1 MGTALC
7 MAQNLMILLA
17 ILRYL
22 AFGYSFAGIRPII
35 IKGSSMKNSKRFLII
50 LFILYLPVEC
60 LASPKLGGSF
70 HEITVVSDDNYPPY
84 IFRDTDGNIQGILVD
99 QWKLWEKK
107 TGIRVTLIA
116 TDWAKAQEIIEQG
129 KADVIDTIFLTEKR
143 AQIYDF
149 SKPYAKIEV
158 PIFFHKNISGIN
170 SIKSVQGFTVGVKK
184 GDACIDIFKSQG
196 IINGLVEYNSYEDII
211 KDASLEKLRVF
222 CMDKP
227 PALYFLNKYKIDE
240 YFRYSVPLYTGEFHR
255 AVKKGRKALLE
266 KIEDGFNQ
274 ITNNEY
280 QAIDNKWFGTAL
292 MKPVYL
298 KYVWIIFGII
308 AATFILLLSFSFF
321 FRRQV
326 KVKTSE
332 LTRTNLLLEEKVQ
345 DLVRAKESL
354 KESEHRYRMIAENVH
369 DTIWII
375 DLNLQFTYVSLSVV
389 RITGYTLEEI
399 QNLRL
404 EQLLTSSSYAL
415 AAQVLS
421 EELAKE
427 NSGETIDPDRPR
439 TMEFELI
446 RKDGNTVWIE
456 FTATFRRDDEGKPMD
471 ILGVSRDIT
480 ERKQTEESL
489 RQSEA
494 TYRFLTDKM
503 NDVVWMANL
512 DFALTYISPS
522 VKKILGFTP
531 EERIRQTPA
540 EMMTAETLFNA
551 FNILNRELEREHE
564 EGVDP
569 ERTVKVEMDFYH
581 KNGSIVRMESVMS
594 AIRDHDGTITGIHGV
609 SRDITERK
617 QAEEEKKK
625 LEAQLTQVQ
634 KLESIGTLAGGIA
647 HDFNNILAA
656 IIGYTELAMNDISE
670 PTKAWGELK
679 EVRKAGDRAKSL
691 VSQIL
696 AFSRQ
701 TETKHSPLTL
711 QPIIKESIKMM
722 RSVIPTTIEIRQN
735 LVDSGLVMSDPTQI
749 NQIVMNLCTNAVH
762 AMDWTG
768 GVLEVS
774 LKRVSIN
781 GDAKTPDLD
790 LPPGRYVKLSVSD
803 TGQGMTPEVM
813 ARIFDPYFTTKE
825 VGRGTGL
832 GLSVVHGIVKSHGGV
847 ITCRSTYGEG
857 SVFDIYLPE
866 IDTKD
871 ESSNPHLERVL
882 LPIGTESILFVDD
895 EPVLIELAK
904 KMIENLGYTV
914 LTRTS
919 SIEALELFRNNPSKF
934 DLVITDMTM
943 PAMTGDKLAQRMMEI
958 RQDIPII
965 LCTGYSEY
973 ITEERAKRIG
983 IREFVMKPL
992 VVKELSKTIRKV
1004 LDER

>member
-1 MGTALC
+1 
-7 MAQNLMILLA
+7 
-17 ILRYL
+17 
-22 AFGYSFAGIRPII
+22 
-35 IKGSSMKNSKRFLII
+35 
-50 LFILYLPVEC
+50 
-60 LASPKLGGSF
+60 
-70 HEITVVSDDNYPPY
+70 
-84 IFRDTDGNIQGILVD
+84 
-99 QWKLWEKK
+99 
-107 TGIRVTLIA
+107 
-116 TDWAKAQEIIEQG
+116 
-129 KADVIDTIFLTEKR
+129 
-143 AQIYDF
+143 
-149 SKPYAKIEV
+149 
-158 PIFFHKNISGIN
+158 
-170 SIKSVQGFTVGVKK
+170 
-184 GDACIDIFKSQG
+184 
-196 IINGLVEYNSYEDII
+196 
-211 KDASLEKLRVF
+211 
-222 CMDKP
+222 
-227 PALYFLNKYKIDE
+227 
-240 YFRYSVPLYTGEFHR
+240 
-255 AVKKGRKALLE
+255 
-266 KIEDGFNQ
+266 
-274 ITNNEY
+274 
-280 QAIDNKWFGTAL
+280 
-292 MKPVYL
+292 
-298 KYVWIIFGII
+298 
-308 AATFILLLSFSFF
+308 
-321 FRRQV
+321 
-326 KVKTSE
+326 
-332 LTRTNLLLEEKVQ
+332 
-345 DLVRAKESL
+345 
-354 KESEHRYRMIAENVH
+354 
-369 DTIWII
+369 
-375 DLNLQFTYVSLSVV
+375 
-389 RITGYTLEEI
+389 
-399 QNLRL
+399 
-404 EQLLTSSSYAL
+404 
-415 AAQVLS
+415 
-421 EELAKE
+421 
-427 NSGETIDPDRPR
+427 
-439 TMEFELI
+439 
-446 RKDGNTVWIE
+446 
-456 FTATFRRDDEGKPMD
+456 
-471 ILGVSRDIT
+471 
-480 ERKQTEESL
+480 
-489 RQSEA
+489 
-494 TYRFLTDKM
+494 M

>member
-1 MGTALC
+1 LVLLSILIGIVFWVCESMVHVLVYHNHGFIEEIL
-7 MAQNLMILLA
+7 NLNPYEVVVRIAFLA
-17 ILRYL
+17 IIVLFGLFAQTLMSKRKRVEETLQEIEKKYRSIFDTLIDVVFSLDIQGRFTYLSPQFEKLTGYRTDDFIGRPYIDIVSPDFREFTLDMFRRGLSGEDTPLYETIVIAADGRKIHVEVNAKTIWDDAGTPTGRIGVVRDMTQRKEVENALRESEEKFRVL
-22 AFGYSFAGIRPII
+22 AESTPTGIMLYQHDKWTYANPAAERISGYSGDELRSMNFWDIVHPDYKHLIQQRGQKRQRGESTIQRYEFKIISKEGKELWVDLSGASTMLGGNPAGII
-35 IKGSSMKNSKRFLII
+35 S
-50 LFILYLPVEC
+50 
-60 LASPKLGGSF
+60 
-70 HEITVVSDDNYPPY
+70 
-84 IFRDTDGNIQGILVD
+84 
-99 QWKLWEKK
+99 
-107 TGIRVTLIA
+107 
-116 TDWAKAQEIIEQG
+116 
-129 KADVIDTIFLTEKR
+129 VID
-143 AQIYDF
+143 
-149 SKPYAKIEV
+149 
-158 PIFFHKNISGIN
+158 IN
-170 SIKSVQGFTVGVKK
+170 
-184 GDACIDIFKSQG
+184 
-196 IINGLVEYNSYEDII
+196 ER
-211 KDASLEKLRVF
+211 KL
-222 CMDKP
+222 
-227 PALYFLNKYKIDE
+227 A
-240 YFRYSVPLYTGEFHR
+240 
-255 AVKKGRKALLE
+255 
-266 KIEDGFNQ
+266 
-274 ITNNEY
+274 
-280 QAIDNKWFGTAL
+280 
-292 MKPVYL
+292 
-298 KYVWIIFGII
+298 
-308 AATFILLLSFSFF
+308 
-321 FRRQV
+321 
-326 KVKTSE
+326 
-332 LTRTNLLLEEKVQ
+332 EE
-345 DLVRAKESL
+345 AL

-389 RITGYTLEEI
+389 RNTGYTPEEI

-404 EQLLTSSSYAL
+404 EQLLTSSSYSL

-439 TMEFELI
+439 TMEFELL
-446 RKDGNTVWIE
+446 RKDGNTVWVE
-456 FTATFRRDDEGKPMD
+456 FTATFRRNDEGRPME

-512 DFALTYISPS
+512 DFKLTYISPS

-531 EERIRQTPA
+531 EERIRQIPA
-540 EMMTAETLFNA
+540 EMMTPAALSKALNT
-551 FNILNRELEREHE
+551 LNRELGREYE

-569 ERTVKVEMDFYH
+569 ERTVKLEMDFCH
-581 KNGSIVRMESVMS
+581 KNGSIVPMESVMS

-625 LEAQLTQVQ
+625 LEAQLGQAQ

-670 PTKAWGELK
+670 PIKAGGELK
-679 EVRKAGDRAKSL
+679 EVLKAGDRAKSL

-749 NQIVMNLCTNAVH
+749 NQIIMNLCTNAVH

-781 GDAKTPDLD
+781 GDEKTPDLD
-790 LPPGRYVKLSVSD
+790 LPPGHYLKLSVSD

-871 ESSNPHLERVL
+871 ESSNPHLERGP
-882 LPIGTESILFVDD
+882 LPTGTESILFVDD